1 MKTLRIFLISFF
13 ILVAMNA
20 IQAQK
25 VELVQEK
32 IPVTENIEVYYFHF
46 TKRCATCNAVESET
60 KKALKKYYA
69 EELEKG
75 IIHFSSLNL
84 DNKNSKKIADGLK
97 LSGQS
102 LLLVKGDKHVNLTS
116 QGFMQARS
124 NPEKFH
130 EILKTKIDELL

>member
-13 ILVAMNA
+13 ILGAMNT

-25 VELVQEK
+25 VELAKEV
-32 IPVTENIEVYYFHF
+32 IVVAENIEVYYFHF

-60 KKALKKYYA
+60 KKALIKYYS
-69 EELEKG
+69 EEMENG
-75 IIHFSSLNL
+75 IIHFTSLNL
-84 DNKNSKKIADGLK
+84 DNKESKKIADDLR

-102 LLLVKGDKHVNLTS
+102 LLVVKGDKHVNLTS

-130 EILKTKIDELL
+130 EIIKTKIDELL

>member
-1 MKTLRIFLISFF
+1 MKTLRIFLISLF
-13 ILVAMNA
+13 ILGTMNT

-25 VELVQEK
+25 VDLAKKDIV
-32 IPVTENIEVYYFHF
+32 VAENIEVYYFHF
-46 TKRCATCNAVESET
+46 TKRCPTCNAVESET
-60 KKALKKYYA
+60 KTALKKFYA
-69 EELEKG
+69 EEMEKG
-75 IIHFSSLNL
+75 IIHFTSLNL
-84 DNKNSKKIADGLK
+84 DNKNNKKIADGLK

-130 EILKTKIDELL
+130 EIIKTKMDELL

>member
-13 ILVAMNA
+13 ILGAMNT

-25 VELVQEK
+25 VELVNEQIVVAK
-32 IPVTENIEVYYFHF
+32 NIEVYYFHF

-60 KKALKKYYA
+60 KKALKKYYP
-69 EELEKG
+69 EEMESG
-75 IIHFSSLNL
+75 IIHFTSLNL
-84 DNKNSKKIADGLK
+84 DKKNSKKIADGLK

-102 LLLVKGDKHVNLTS
+102 LLVVKGDQHINLTS